1 MLLGHAPQQQMQ
13 SPSQMGLMPG
23 MPGMPGL
30 PPLPQLGMMPGM
42 PPMQGFQS
50 FTSQQGSQGSQSA
63 QMISMSGKPADTN
76 IDKSNVFSQNRMK
89 HEIPE
94 GWTSDN
100 VGGEP
105 KEFLDVN
112 NEWGIPFRKHVKNT
126 KHAQSR
132 CEAGMQFEELRLVD
146 HLHKGLGSWYLRCVM
161 EGRWAALE
169 GLKSMGELNL
179 VSS

>member
-1 MLLGHAPQQQMQ
+1 
-13 SPSQMGLMPG
+13 
-23 MPGMPGL
+23 
-30 PPLPQLGMMPGM
+30 
-42 PPMQGFQS
+42 MQGFHS
-50 FTSQQGSQGSQSA
+50 FTSQQGSQSNPAQGSQSA
-63 QMISMSGKPADTN
+63 QMTSMSGKPADTN
-76 IDKSNVFSQNRMK
+76 IDKSSQNRMK